1 MKLFY
6 CIAMSLM
13 VLTGVL
19 TPVLLAAESAN
30 SAPVIEPIARQYILE
45 GDRLQL
51 KITATD
57 ADHDALT
64 LGIISRPLGSI
75 FLDKGNGTADFSWT
89 PDFTGPNSSEGSPF
103 ELTFWAGDGHSSS
116 LIRTEV
122 IVTNKNRRPI
132 ISAPDTVRSVAGD
145 LVSCDLSA
153 DDPDHDR
160 VDWSL
165 LNLPDRVSFS
175 GGNPGHISWSSSY
188 RDSGY
193 YPVRI
198 AAVDQ
203 YGAADTAQIVL
214 KMAQAVIYALT
225 VDTSSGYPGEIATV
239 NIKLANLEPISGFD
253 LVTNYDASALSLIS
267 ISTAETRA
275 ANFEYFNYKL
285 NDRGIQ
291 GDVRT
296 TGIADMLNG
305 TVTPDL
311 AAGSGPIVKLNFYIT
326 SDLNFAG
333 YSIPLRFVFR
343 DILTG
348 IDNTLTD
355 TSGNRIQ
362 QSAIDYFDGYV
373 RIMKSAVGNLGDINL
388 NGMPY
393 EIGDMVYF
401 TNYFINPWQYPLDP
415 VQRANSDV
423 NRDGTPAT
431 VADLVFLLKRLVN
444 GSSPTAKP
452 RYNLSPV
459 DIYARDN
466 AGGFELS
473 YDAIESLG
481 ALALTLEGDREI
493 PADLNLV
500 AGPESSGMQCKWRT
514 EGNLLRVLLYSESG
528 RTMPAGVDEFL
539 KIENISAF
547 TIKEIQ
553 ASTADGY
560 TVPVAI
566 KGDPTA
572 LPTGYTLYQNF
583 PNPFNPATE
592 IRFDLPAPTPV
603 KLTVYN
609 LLGAEVAVLIDGE
622 LPGGHH
628 TVVWD
633 GKDHSGNTVASG
645 IYFYRLKAADYAA
658 QKKMILIK

>member
-1 MKLFY
+1 
-6 CIAMSLM
+6 M
-13 VLTGVL
+13 VLTGV
-19 TPVLLAAESAN
+19 PARVLLAAETAN
-30 SAPVIEPIARQYILE
+30 SAPVIEPIARQYVME
-45 GDRLQL
+45 GERLQL

-57 ADHDALT
+57 TDLDAIT

-89 PDFTGPNSSEGSPF
+89 PNFTGPNSSEGSPF
-103 ELTFWAGDGHSSS
+103 ELTFWAGDGHNSS
-116 LIRTEV
+116 LIRTEI

-132 ISAPDTVRSVAGD
+132 IAAPDTVSGVAGD

-160 VDWSL
+160 VSWSL
-165 LNLPDRVSFS
+165 LTLPDRVSFS
-175 GGNPGHISWSSSY
+175 GGNPGHISWGSSY

-198 AAVDQ
+198 AAIDQ
-203 YGAADTAQIVL
+203 YGAADTAEVVL
-214 KMAQAVIYALT
+214 SMAPAVIYALT
-225 VDTSSGYPGEIATV
+225 IDTSSSYPGEIATV
-239 NIKLANLEPISGFD
+239 NINLANLEPISGFD
-253 LVTNYDASALSLIS
+253 LVTNYDASGLSLIS
-267 ISTAETRA
+267 ISKTETRA
-275 ANFEYFNYKL
+275 AAFEYFNYKL

-291 GDVRT
+291 GDVRL
-296 TGIADMLNG
+296 TGIADMLNS
-305 TVTPDL
+305 TVAPDL
-311 AAGSGPIVKLNFYIT
+311 AAGSGPIVKLTFYIT

-333 YSIPLRFVFR
+333 FSIPLRFVFR
-343 DILTG
+343 DLLTG

-355 TSGNRIQ
+355 TLGNRIE
-362 QSAIDYFDGYV
+362 QSSIDYYDGYIRV
-373 RIMKSAVGNLGDINL
+373 LKSAMGNLGDINL

-401 TNYFINPWQYPLDP
+401 TNYFINPRQFPLDP

-423 NRDGTPAT
+423 NKDGTPGT
-431 VADLVFLLKRLVN
+431 VADLVFLLNRLVN
-444 GSSPTAKP
+444 GSHPTAKP

-459 DIYARDN
+459 DVYVRDD

-473 YDAIESLG
+473 YDAFENLG
-481 ALALTLEGDREI
+481 ALALTLEGVREI
-493 PADLNLV
+493 PAGLNLV
-500 AGPESSGMQCKWRT
+500 AGPESGGMRCKWNT
-514 EGNLLRVLLYSESG
+514 DGNLLRVLLYSENG
-528 RTMPAGVDEFL
+528 AIIPAGVGRFL
-539 KIENISAF
+539 KIEDISAF

-553 ASTADGY
+553 ASSADGY
-560 TVPVAI
+560 TIPVAV
-566 KGDPTA
+566 KGDPTT

-592 IRFDLPAPTPV
+592 IRFDLPAPARV
-603 KLTVYN
+603 RLTVYN
-609 LLGAEVAVLIDGE
+609 LLGAEVATLVQGN

-628 TVVWD
+628 TVIWD
-633 GKDHSGNTVASG
+633 GKDHSGNAVASG